1 MPFLFVHISSH
12 STDVDITKA
21 FIFKAP
27 IDKRCRS
34 AQLTC
39 WLDAPNQGEERKKV
53 YGHVNFM

>member
-21 FIFKAP
+21 FIFKALVG
-27 IDKRCRS
+27 KSYRT

-39 WLDAPNQGEERKKV
+39 WLDAPSQGEERKKV

>member
-1 MPFLFVHISSH
+1 MTFLFVHISSH

-21 FIFKAP
+21 FIFKALIGKP
-27 IDKRCRS
+27 YRT
-34 AQLTC
+34 ALLTR